1 MPQRLPQRLHA
12 PLAVELGLLSA
23 ADLEHG
29 APADGASSGAAALAP
44 AALRQLTVSYA
55 HERLY
60 LQRLRL
66 VKLSMLY
73 VAAAGRFEGQSLG
86 SVQKVLA
93 AWRQLRSEDVKAKAA
108 VLEVID
114 SGLTPPL
121 KSGAMWNMY
130 MYVENRSPEA
140 PADSPSTTAGPTRVG
155 SSSGQPLAST
165 SLGQA

>member
-1 MPQRLPQRLHA
+1 MPQRLPQSLHA

-44 AALRQLTVSYA
+44 AALRQLAVSYA

-121 KSGAMWNMY
+121 KSIVMH
-130 MYVENRSPEA
+130 
-140 PADSPSTTAGPTRVG
+140 
-155 SSSGQPLAST
+155 L
-165 SLGQA
+165 